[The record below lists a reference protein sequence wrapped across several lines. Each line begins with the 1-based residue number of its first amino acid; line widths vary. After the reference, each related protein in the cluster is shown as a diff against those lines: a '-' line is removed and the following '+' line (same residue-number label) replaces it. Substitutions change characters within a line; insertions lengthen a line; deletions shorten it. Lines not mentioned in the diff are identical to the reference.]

1 MCKSNVFFLRQKNGP
16 LSNAHCVNEKEILQN
31 FMSQIKS
38 TCFQNEIQDPARL
51 FFESPLMYKKLSGKS
66 ADNSLTQKKL

>member
-1 MCKSNVFFLRQKNGP
+1 
-16 LSNAHCVNEKEILQN
+16 
-31 FMSQIKS
+31 MSQIKS

-51 FFESPLMYKKLSGKS
+51 FFESPLMHKKLSGKS